1 QLTKLP
7 SGLIVV
13 SAEHLP
19 RPPLSD
25 HAHLMVMY
33 RAGTRYETNEQR
45 GLACLIKGIVSTEWE
60 NVHSELSPASADS
73 ESYFGCFLS
82 PDYFGV
88 RISVPRHLSQP
99 ALNVL
104 GHFAAFKDWK
114 NLPEISSIAGPRAP
128 PSMRSILS
136 DYVRNVAFSLG
147 SLSHSIRSSRHTARI
162 KYTDALIRHFASTRM
177 VASEAVLYGINV
189 EHEKL
194 CEFGEKHVPGSRVRD
209 PPAPDSRYVGGEW
222 RREVECDSAYVVI
235 AGQGRGGGRCAGY
248 RSAGGA

>member
-19 RPPLSD
+19 RPPLND
-25 HAHLMVMY
+25 QAHLMLMY
-33 RAGTRYETNEQR
+33 RAGARYETSEQT
-45 GLACLIKGIVSTEWE
+45 GLVGLIKGIVSTEWE
-60 NVHSELSPASADS
+60 NVRSELSHASGDS
-73 ESYFGCFLS
+73 ESYFGCFFS
-82 PDYFGV
+82 PDYFCV
-88 RISVPRHLSQP
+88 RISVPHHLSQP
-99 ALNVL
+99 ALNVF

-114 NLPEISSIAGPRAP
+114 NLPEISSSVVPRAP
-128 PSMRSILS
+128 PSMQYIPSA
-136 DYVRNVAFSLG
+136 YVRRVAYRDS
-147 SLSHSIRSSRHTARI
+147 SLSHSIRSSPHTARI

-177 VASEAVLYGINV
+177 VASEAVLCGINV

-194 CEFGEKHVPGSRVRD
+194 CEFGEKHVPGSRMRA

-235 AGQGRGGGRCAGY
+235 GESRRGGGRCAGY
-248 RSAGGA
+248 RSAGRA